1 MATINVE
8 AITPGQA
15 VEIDFLGPADAE
27 GVAALFRAVYGE
39 NYPHRVY
46 YDPQALVA
54 ENATRRIISSVAR
67 TPKGEIVGHSAVF
80 RTAPHPG
87 LYESGAG
94 LVLPPYRHTAGIL
107 TRLLAH
113 GFELTPQQFGV
124 EAILGDAILNHPF
137 TQRAASHLG
146 SIPVGL
152 QVDLM
157 PAASYAKEGGDN
169 GRVAGLMTINLYQ
182 PHPQRIHRPAAYREV
197 LDDLYGA
204 ISDPRELVD
213 SRPEAPAGAPS
224 QVTSLYFDFAQVA
237 RLYVTGVG
245 PDFAE
250 RFAREEDAARAR
262 GAVVVQA
269 WLALS
274 IPWLD
279 PAVDW
284 LRAGGYFLGGI
295 MPRWFDQDAL
305 MLQKVLHRPHWEGIV
320 MALERGRE
328 ILDLVRRDW
337 ERTQV

>member
-1 MATINVE
+1 MTAIKVE
-8 AITPGQA
+8 EIEPGQP
-15 VEIDFLGPADAE
+15 VEIDFLRPADAP
-27 GVAALFRAVYGE
+27 GVAALFRAVYGDA
-39 NYPHRVY
+39 YPHRAY
-46 YDPQALVA
+46 YEPQTLVA
-54 ENATRRIISSVAR
+54 ENAARRIISSVAR

-94 LVLPPYRHTAGIL
+94 LVLPPYRNTAGIL
-107 TRLLAH
+107 TRLLIH
-113 GFELTPQQFGV
+113 GQELAPRQFGV
-124 EAILGDAILNHPF
+124 EAIFGDAILNHPF
-137 TQRAASHLG
+137 TQKVTVHLK

-157 PAASYAKEGGDN
+157 PAATYAKEGGDN

-182 PHPQRIHRPAAYREV
+182 PHPHRIHRPAAYREA
-197 LDDLYGA
+197 LDDLY
-204 ISDPRELVD
+204 SHLDDQRELVD
-213 SRPEAPAGAPS
+213 SHHDVPADAPS
-224 QVTSLYFDFAQVA
+224 QVTNLYFDFAQVA

-245 PDFAE
+245 RDIA
-250 RFAREEDAARAR
+250 RRLAREEEAARAQ

-269 WLALS
+269 WLDLS
-274 IPWLD
+274 IPWLE

-284 LRAGGYFLGGI
+284 LRANGYFLGGI

-320 MALERGRE
+320 MALERGQE

-337 ERTQV
+337 ERTQT